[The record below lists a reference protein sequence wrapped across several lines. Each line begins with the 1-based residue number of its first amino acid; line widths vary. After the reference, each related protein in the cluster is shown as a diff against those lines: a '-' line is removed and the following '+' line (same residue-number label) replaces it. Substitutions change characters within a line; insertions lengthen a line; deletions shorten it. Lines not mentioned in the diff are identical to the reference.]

1 MSISVRQVLIAH
13 ATWHGD
19 AAQVQAMD
27 LALNSKLVNTRA
39 LLASWRPLGS
49 SHHSGDSDWAS
60 PSERFWAQAAG
71 WLPETSPATDSDNSE
86 RSQPLPLAA
95 LELGDQLPPN
105 LPAAWLSPVHVL
117 ASMNDVRLS
126 HPNHLQLSE
135 AHSNTLLEALKPLCA
150 EDGVDLSYVAPQRW
164 LLAGE
169 RLRGIVSP
177 SMSLAY
183 DQPINDYLP
192 FSTSHPASA
201 QWLRRLQNEAQMLFY
216 THPVHDER
224 LALGL
229 QPVTGIWLHGAGAIA
244 EHRDHSH
251 ISRNNELAQHAHQ
264 PFDWQAAWAALDA
277 GTMATLLGQG
287 QTQAFEVCFASHN
300 GITRYA
306 SPALSAAQGA
316 NKTPLLQRLSHTI
329 THGWRRLAPTLLP
342 SALAPQ

>member
-27 LALNSKLVNTRA
+27 LALNSKLANTRA
-39 LLASWRPLGS
+39 LLTSWRPLGS
-49 SHHSGDSDWAS
+49 SHHSGNSDWAS
-60 PSERFWAQAAG
+60 PSERFWAQSAG
-71 WLPETSPATDSDNSE
+71 WLPDTSPAMDVDNSE
-86 RSQPLPLAA
+86 LTQPLPLAA

-105 LPAAWLSPVHVL
+105 LPAAWLSPVHAL
-117 ASMNDVRLS
+117 ATTNDRRLS
-126 HPNHLQLSE
+126 HPNHFPLGE
-135 AHSNTLLEALKPLCA
+135 APRNTLLHALKPLCA
-150 EDGVDLSYVAPQRW
+150 ADGVDVSYVAPHSRF
-164 LLAGE
+164 LLLHL
-169 RLRGIVSP
+169 LRCIVCP
-177 SMSLAY
+177 SITQAC
-183 DQPINDYLP
+183 DQAINDYLP

-244 EHRDHSH
+244 EHLDHSH
-251 ISRNNELAQHAHQ
+251 ISRNNELAQHVHQ

-277 GTMATLLGQG
+277 GTMATLLDQG
-287 QTQAFEVCFASHN
+287 QTQPFEVCFASHN
-300 GITRYA
+300 GINRYA

-316 NKTPLLQRLSHTI
+316 NKTPLLQRLSNTI
-329 THGWRRLAPTLLP
+329 THGWRQQAPTRLP